1 MRIYLDGKIDRAKI
15 QYEECERDTIQ
26 VEDGPGPKPIPE
38 AITLTETDVG
48 FGRPLRDFLEGR
60 DALGQPCATCAPFGC
75 RDPCRRRRAGRARV
89 ANA

>member
-1 MRIYLDGKIDRAKI
+1 MRGRSVSAGEGGRVKGVRIYLDGKIDRAKI

-48 FGRPLRDFLEGR
+48 FGRPLRDFL
-60 DALGQPCATCAPFGC
+60 
-75 RDPCRRRRAGRARV
+75 GRA
-89 ANA
+89 